1 MQKGAAPQQP
11 GSEPTWWAA
20 LPMATA
26 LPMVT
31 PAVMFVCCGRYF
43 QTTKR
48 VLLLFEGT
56 VDERICQQSGRV

>member
-1 MQKGAAPQQP
+1 
-11 GSEPTWWAA
+11 
-20 LPMATA
+20 MATA